1 MFSEK
6 KKKENKIV
14 FTSQQPNR
22 STHFLLHRILRGPQT
37 PLEEHTFHMH
47 LSREKG
53 SSAVQ
58 DKRRILYVPMKV
70 NLKTAV
76 RLCLHVAKHLDENR
90 KKKNRYQPDIGK
102 YFPIII
108 KMPSFIANCHFLQQT
123 AIFVNYRNK
132 LLREE
137 NNNF

>member
-1 MFSEK
+1 MFSK
-6 KKKENKIV
+6 KKKKNENKIV

-37 PLEEHTFHMH
+37 PLEEHVFHMH

-53 SSAVQ
+53 NSAVQ

-76 RLCLHVAKHLDENR
+76 GLCLHVAKHLDENR
-90 KKKNRYQPDIGK
+90 KRK
-102 YFPIII
+102 
-108 KMPSFIANCHFLQQT
+108 IATSQILGNTFQLSLKCPVLQQTAIFLQQT
-123 AIFVNYRNK
+123 AIFINYRNK
-132 LLREE
+132 LLKRRE
-137 NNNF
+137 